1 LSRDLT
7 REKLIDAIMLE
18 ARTLHAVRDGVE
30 EAAVEL
36 LGINRTD
43 SRCLDIL
50 DREGRMTAGRL
61 AEASGLTTGA
71 ITAVLDRLERAGYA
85 RRVRDK
91 SDRRRVLVEVT
102 AKTRRVGGEM
112 FAELARTVAVELDR
126 YSSDELEV
134 ILHFVRMDRK
144 INEEQRARLVERAQ
158 RVRKPR
164 RAARETRPAAR

>member
-1 LSRDLT
+1 LT
-7 REKLIDAIMLE
+7 RKKLIEAIMLE

-71 ITAVLDRLERAGYA
+71 ITAVLDRLERGGYA

-91 SDRRRVLVEVT
+91 SDRRRVLVELT
-102 AKTRRVGGEM
+102 EKTRRLGAEM
-112 FAELARTVAVELDR
+112 FADLARTVAVELDR

-134 ILHFVRMDRK
+134 ILRFVRLDRE
-144 INEEQRARLVERAQ
+144 INEEQRARLVERAR
-158 RVRKPR
+158 RVKKPR
-164 RAARETRPAAR
+164 RAARGTRAAGR

>member
-1 LSRDLT
+1 LPRK
-7 REKLIDAIMLE
+7 KLIEAIMLE

-71 ITAVLDRLERAGYA
+71 ITAVLDRLERGGYA

-102 AKTRRVGGEM
+102 EKTRRLGAEM
-112 FAELARTVAVELDR
+112 FADLARTVAVELDR

-134 ILHFVRMDRK
+134 ILRFVRLDRD
-144 INEEQRARLVERAQ
+144 INEEQRARLVERAR
-158 RVRKPR
+158 RVKKPR
-164 RAARETRPAAR
+164 RAARGTRTAGR